1 MEFYIPTQ
9 IYHEN
14 GAVLKHGAELAS
26 LGRKALIIT
35 GKSSAIKTGALAD
48 AYPIWNRMNAES
60 YKWDTMVCAE

>member
-26 LGRKALIIT
+26 LG
-35 GKSSAIKTGALAD
+35 GKHL
-48 AYPIWNRMNAES
+48 
-60 YKWDTMVCAE
+60 